1 MAGLGAE
8 IPAYGVHVLGVD
20 VNAEFLE
27 FLEIGSARE
36 LVFVIAEV
44 ADVLLGRLVVLILD
58 VADDFLEH
66 VLDGDK
72 AARAA
77 VLIESYGDVLLAG
90 AEFLQERS
98 DGFRLGNEERLPHD
112 RGDGRRL
119 VVRIDEAA

>member
-58 VADDFLEH
+58 VADDFLEY

-77 VLIESYGDVLLAG
+77 VLIESYGDVLVFVSGTKKGSRMIEETGDAWWSGSMRQLK
-90 AEFLQERS
+90 RS
-98 DGFRLGNEERLPHD
+98 F
-112 RGDGRRL
+112 
-119 VVRIDEAA
+119 A